1 MAKNINLTEK
11 NPAELLALLIEKR
24 ETLRAMR
31 FAAAGARPKD
41 STEPKKL
48 RAEIA
53 RILTQ
58 LHAMKRAA

>member
-1 MAKNINLTEK
+1 MTKNTNLTEK
-11 NPAELLALLIEKR
+11 NPAELLALLAQKR
-24 ETLRAMR
+24 ETLRELR

-53 RILTQ
+53 RILTR
-58 LHAMKRAA
+58 LHALKRAA